1 MPALKCLREAQQLL
15 LPARI
20 AEFIIYKEYHI
31 SRKRQVFLNFQKFPI
46 FHIIKG
52 KWGATKGAALWEF
65 LFFLKKK
72 KDKGREIGW
81 RVFRQF
87 LFFYFIHLH
96 STACRNMYRNNT
108 GGGNP

>member
-52 KWGATKGAALWEF
+52 KCATLSVAHLGN
-65 LFFLKKK
+65 
-72 KDKGREIGW
+72 
-81 RVFRQF
+81 
-87 LFFYFIHLH
+87 FYF
-96 STACRNMYRNNT
+96 STLYISTLLLAVICTVIIRGAEILSGTLGRRRSAMYSWS
-108 GGGNP
+108 

>member
-46 FHIIKG
+46 FHIKR
-52 KWGATKGAALWEF
+52 KCATLSVAHL
-65 LFFLKKK
+65 
-72 KDKGREIGW
+72 DN
-81 RVFRQF
+81 
-87 LFFYFIHLH
+87 FYF
-96 STACRNMYRNNT
+96 SCFYF
-108 GGGNP
+108 G